1 MSGLYLRSLCH
12 GEVCYQDVIGIICN
26 AMDEKP
32 VFNTYLDDLPGGSL
46 NQGLSRVTFVIPTLN
61 EANNLCGLR
70 ETLGKQIV
78 PPGIELE
85 VVISDNG
92 SHQETLNQERALEI
106 GGKYVEVV
114 TGSIKGRIY
123 SIKNR

>member
-1 MSGLYLRSLCH
+1 
-12 GEVCYQDVIGIICN
+12 
-26 AMDEKP
+26 MDEKP

-46 NQGLSRVTFVIPTLN
+46 NRGLSRVTFVIPALN

-106 GGKYVEVV
+106 GGKHVEVV

>member
-1 MSGLYLRSLCH
+1 RLIRAKLLRRVHRLCTCLHMLQYANGCLLFQSLLPFSPDSGVL
-12 GEVCYQDVIGIICN
+12 
-26 AMDEKP
+26 P
-32 VFNTYLDDLPGGSL
+32 LPGGSL

-106 GGKYVEVV
+106 GGKH
-114 TGSIKGRIY
+114 
-123 SIKNR
+123 

>member
-32 VFNTYLDDLPGGSL
+32 VFNIHLDDLPGGSL